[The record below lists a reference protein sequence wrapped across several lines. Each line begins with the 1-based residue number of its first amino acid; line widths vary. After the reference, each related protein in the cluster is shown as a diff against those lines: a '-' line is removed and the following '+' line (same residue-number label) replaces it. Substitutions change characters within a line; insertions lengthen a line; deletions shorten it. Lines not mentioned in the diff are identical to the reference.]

1 MTAEEVRS
9 DPDPWVVVHEGP
21 EIPEDVLASAAAAQA
36 TLGEKLAALRSL
48 SEPFPDTVGPA
59 AGDRWV
65 ADAAAGR
72 TGSVQSDDESPPSPD
87 PGPESPGELTSLSA
101 SALLKGYGTGA
112 FDPIEAVEA
121 CLARIDEID
130 GAVGAIVSRDDASAR
145 AQAARSAQRW
155 RHGTARALEGVPI
168 GVKDI
173 IDTAGLCTAAGSPLF
188 AGRVPSADAT
198 VVARLRQA
206 GAVVLAKTTTP
217 EFAFGDEAG
226 DGVRNPSAP
235 GRWAGGSSSGSAAG
249 LAAGLFPI
257 ALGTDTGGSIRVP
270 ASYCGVSGLK
280 PTFGRVPRD
289 GVFGVSWTLD
299 HVGPMARTVED
310 LGLVLGVIAGGCD
323 ADPYA
328 STRPLPDYTRLA
340 ESIDGMRI
348 GVPDEWLA
356 ESIGG
361 MRIGVPDGWLA
372 ESIGG
377 MRIGVPDGWLAESI
391 DGMRIGVPDG
401 WLAEDCSAGVTA
413 ALEGTASRLEQLGAH
428 VSTVSIPHAE
438 LAGTIAWMITVVEFA
453 AHHDGN
459 MHRIGEFTPSAA
471 CRLAAG
477 ARARASDYL
486 KALRARSLVQADLD
500 AVFDRV
506 DVLVTAATPTSAP
519 DPATFFDDGDRLW
532 LDKVARTLLPFNV
545 TGQPALVVPV
555 GLDEGRPAA
564 VQIVA
569 PPHADAQCLRVGT
582 ALQMAT
588 SSHTC

>member
-1 MTAEEVRS
+1 MTSQEVRS
-9 DPDPWVVVHEGP
+9 DPDPWAVVHEGP
-21 EIPEDVLASAAAAQA
+21 EIPEDVLALASATQA

-59 AGDRWV
+59 ACDLWV
-65 ADAAAGR
+65 TDAAAGR
-72 TGSVQSDDESPPSPD
+72 AGSFQSDDESPPSPE
-87 PGPESPGELTSLSA
+87 PGPESPGGDLSA
-101 SALLKGYGTGA
+101 LSAAALLKGYGTGA
-112 FDPIEAVEA
+112 FDPVDAVDA
-121 CLARIDEID
+121 CLARIDETD
-130 GAVGAIVSRDDASAR
+130 GAVGAIVTRDDASAR

-155 RHGTARALEGVPI
+155 REGTARALEGVPI

-198 VVARLRQA
+198 VVARLHQA
-206 GAVVLAKTTTP
+206 GAVILAKTTTP

-323 ADPYA
+323 PDPYA
-328 STRPLPDYTRLA
+328 STRPVPDYAR
-340 ESIDGMRI
+340 
-348 GVPDEWLA
+348 
-356 ESIGG
+356 
-361 MRIGVPDGWLA
+361 
-372 ESIGG
+372 
-377 MRIGVPDGWLAESI
+377 LAESI

-401 WLAEDCSAGVTA
+401 WLAEGCSPGVTA
-413 ALEGTASRLEQLGAH
+413 ALEGTASRLERLGAH

-438 LAGTIAWMITVVEFA
+438 LAGTIAWLITVVEFA
-453 AHHDGN
+453 AHHDAN

-477 ARARASDYL
+477 ARASALDYL

-500 AVFDRV
+500 AVFERV

-532 LDKVARTLLPFNV
+532 LDKVARTFLPFNV
-545 TGQPALVVPV
+545 TGQPALVMPV

-582 ALQMAT
+582 ALQTAT

>member
-1 MTAEEVRS
+1 MTSEEVRS
-9 DPDPWVVVHEGP
+9 GPDPWAVVHEGP
-21 EIPEDVLASAAAAQA
+21 EIPEDVLALASATQA

-59 AGDRWV
+59 ACDLWV
-65 ADAAAGR
+65 SDAAAGR
-72 TGSVQSDDESPPSPD
+72 AGSFQNGDESPPSPE
-87 PGPESPGELTSLSA
+87 PGPGSPGGDLSALSA

-112 FDPIEAVEA
+112 FDPVDAVDA
-121 CLARIDEID
+121 CLSRIDETD
-130 GAVGAIVSRDDASAR
+130 GAVGAIVTRDDASAR
-145 AQAARSAQRW
+145 AQAAHSAQRW
-155 RHGTARALEGVPI
+155 RDGTARALEGVPI

-249 LAAGLFPI
+249 LAAGLFPV
-257 ALGTDTGGSIRVP
+257 ALGSDTGGSIRVP

-323 ADPYA
+323 PDPYA
-328 STRPLPDYTRLA
+328 STRPVPDYTQLT
-340 ESIDGMRI
+340 
-348 GVPDEWLA
+348 
-356 ESIGG
+356 
-361 MRIGVPDGWLA
+361 
-372 ESIGG
+372 
-377 MRIGVPDGWLAESI
+377 ESI

-401 WLAEDCSAGVTA
+401 WLSGGCSPGVTT
-413 ALEGTASRLEQLGAH
+413 ALEGAASRLEQLGAH
-428 VSTVSIPHAE
+428 VTTVSIPHAE

-477 ARARASDYL
+477 ARTSAFDYL
-486 KALRARSLVQADLD
+486 KALRARSLVQDDLD
-500 AVFDRV
+500 AVFERV

-545 TGQPALVVPV
+545 TGQPALVMPV

-569 PPHADAQCLRVGT
+569 PPHADA
-582 ALQMAT
+582 
-588 SSHTC
+588 

>member
-21 EIPEDVLASAAAAQA
+21 AIPEDVLALASAAQA
-36 TLGEKLAALRSL
+36 TLGEKFAALRSL

-59 AGDRWV
+59 ACDLWV
-65 ADAAAGR
+65 SDAAAGR
-72 TGSVQSDDESPPSPD
+72 AGSLQIDAESPPSPE
-87 PGPESPGELTSLSA
+87 PGAGSPGGELTSLSA
-101 SALLKGYGTGA
+101 AALLKGYGTGA
-112 FDPIEAVEA
+112 FDPVEAVDA
-121 CLARIDEID
+121 CLARIDETD
-130 GAVGAIVSRDDASAR
+130 GAVGAIATRDDASAR

-155 RHGTARALEGVPI
+155 RDGTARALEGVPV

-217 EFAFGDEAG
+217 EFAFGDESG
-226 DGVRNPSAP
+226 DGVANPGAP

-249 LAAGLFPI
+249 LAAGLFPV
-257 ALGTDTGGSIRVP
+257 ALGSDTGGSIRVP
-270 ASYCGVSGLK
+270 ASYCGVSGIK

-310 LGLVLGVIAGGCD
+310 LALVLGVIAGGCD

-328 STRPLPDYTRLA
+328 SIRSVPDYTRLA
-340 ESIDGMRI
+340 ESIQGMRV
-348 GVPDEWLA
+348 GV
-356 ESIGG
+356 
-361 MRIGVPDGWLA
+361 VDGWLA
-372 ESIGG
+372 NG
-377 MRIGVPDGWLAESI
+377 
-391 DGMRIGVPDG
+391 
-401 WLAEDCSAGVTA
+401 CSPSVTA
-413 ALEGTASRLEQLGAH
+413 AVSGALDRLEQLGC
-428 VSTVSIPHAE
+428 TVEPVPFPHAE
-438 LAGTIAWMITVVEFA
+438 LAGTIAWVITVAEFA
-453 AHHDGN
+453 AHHDSN
-459 MHRIGEFTPSAA
+459 MGRIGEFTPSAA
-471 CRLAAG
+471 LRLAAG
-477 ARARASDYL
+477 ARASASDYL

-545 TGQPALVVPV
+545 TGQPALVMPA

-564 VQIVA
+564 VQFVA
-569 PPHADAQCLRVGT
+569 PPHADALCLTIGA
-582 ALQMAT
+582 ALQRAMPTA
-588 SSHTC
+588 